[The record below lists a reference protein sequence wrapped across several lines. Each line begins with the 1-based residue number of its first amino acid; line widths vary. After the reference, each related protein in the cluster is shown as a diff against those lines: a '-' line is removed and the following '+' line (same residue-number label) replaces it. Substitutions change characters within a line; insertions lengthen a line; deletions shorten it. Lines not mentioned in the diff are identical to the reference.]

1 MFHSCQGKV
10 NQGARKILLP
20 RTPWHYPDRHD
31 GIGERSA
38 FSNNS
43 MVSREGMMMMMMG
56 SANEKWAAN
65 GKGSHALL
73 LANRS
78 RGSQTRGVEIE
89 REQFRNSSF
98 CHSSLLTKTLTLL
111 GHYAIK
117 FKVANPMTESLEIDR
132 SPYKAPC
139 PAAAKDSIWC
149 WVNF

>member
-1 MFHSCQGKV
+1 M
-10 NQGARKILLP
+10 
-20 RTPWHYPDRHD
+20 

-43 MVSREGMMMMMMG
+43 MVSREEKMMMMG
-56 SANEKWAAN
+56 SGNEKWAAN

-78 RGSQTRGVEIE
+78 RGSPTRGVEIE
-89 REQFRNSSF
+89 REQFLNPSF

-117 FKVANPMTESLEIDR
+117 FKVANP
-132 SPYKAPC
+132 
-139 PAAAKDSIWC
+139 
-149 WVNF
+149 